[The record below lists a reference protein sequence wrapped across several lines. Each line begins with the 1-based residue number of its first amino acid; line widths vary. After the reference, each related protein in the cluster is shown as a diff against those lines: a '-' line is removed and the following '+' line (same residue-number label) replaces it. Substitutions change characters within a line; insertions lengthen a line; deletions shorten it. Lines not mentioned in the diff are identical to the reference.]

1 LSDSGLARIWSRSA
15 ALILARRGAL
25 AARLATLSQ
34 FSPSTHWNHFGAAQ
48 LTSIAASV
56 AAMAETRPGGALAG
70 PWTSRLRLGNQVF
83 TEMRRTAAPARAR

>member
-1 LSDSGLARIWSRSA
+1 LVAQRGLDFGS
-15 ALILARRGAL
+15 ARRAGRQARDPLAIFAL
-25 AARLATLSQ
+25 DPLEPL
-34 FSPSTHWNHFGAAQ
+34 GAAQ